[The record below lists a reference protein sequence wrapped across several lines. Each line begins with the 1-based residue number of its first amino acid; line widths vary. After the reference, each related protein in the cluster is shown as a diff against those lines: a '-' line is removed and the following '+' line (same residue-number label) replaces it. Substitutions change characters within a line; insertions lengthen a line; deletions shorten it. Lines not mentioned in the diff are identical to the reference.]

1 MDSDLFDEFYHA
13 TSRRLLRYA
22 YAMCG
27 DLGVAQDLTQEA
39 YVRAWQRWS
48 QLRDYEQPEAWLR
61 LVVNRLL
68 TDRWRSLAVRR
79 HAAARLRT
87 PDPVPPPT
95 EDGVLLAAALRRIPL
110 QQRRAVVMHYLMDL
124 SVGEVA
130 RETGASIGTV
140 KSWLSRGRTS
150 LAKALGVRDPQTEK
164 EGNDVR

>member
-1 MDSDLFDEFYHA
+1 
-13 TSRRLLRYA
+13 
-22 YAMCG
+22 
-27 DLGVAQDLTQEA
+27 
-39 YVRAWQRWS
+39 
-48 QLRDYEQPEAWLR
+48 
-61 LVVNRLL
+61 
-68 TDRWRSLAVRR
+68 
-79 HAAARLRT
+79 
-87 PDPVPPPT
+87 
-95 EDGVLLAAALRRIPL
+95 LLAAALRRIPH